1 MPTPTYTPELL
12 KNLIWQTKSIED
24 HAKLIKL
31 YEALHE
37 QGDINFDANLKA
49 IIGEPKHYFRFVNKI
64 DNMEALCAYN
74 LRLVDLQQ
82 KGYAVVTCMLARRI
96 SFQRELIIAKN
107 KH

>member
-1 MPTPTYTPELL
+1 MSTPTYTPELL
-12 KNLIWQTKSIED
+12 RTLAFQTKSIED

-82 KGYAVVTCMLARRI
+82 KGYALVTCMLARRI
-96 SFQRELIIAKN
+96 EFQRELIIAKN
-107 KH
+107 KN